1 MTLAIL
7 NYHIQSFHKTSFDYG
22 DVIFDQAFN
31 NSFQKR
37 LESIL
42 YNAALAITPAI
53 RGTSKKKHF
62 QDLDFKLL
70 QSGRLFRKLSLFQ
83 KIIKNESPSSL

>member
-1 MTLAIL
+1 MAIL

-31 NSFQKR
+31 NPFQKR

-53 RGTSKKKHF
+53 RGTSKKKTF
-62 QDLDFKLL
+62 SRSWL
-70 QSGRLFRKLSLFQ
+70 QATTVRKIVS
-83 KIIKNESPSSL
+83 KIISFSENNKK